1 MKYLSPLCQTFAAM
15 ALCVAAVPSQAG
27 TAKWEYFGEF
37 DAKGVPKN
45 MIDFS
50 GQLPAGLLNDIY
62 TRLPEQKDV
71 RKTDPKLITD
81 DLGAN
86 INLLEDAEITVVFL
100 NEGAGY
106 NNSVGFYNFDPAK
119 KPTAAPQVTTK
130 VMFPNFSLP
139 TMKYGNAVHL
149 GKFKAGS
156 GVGFTVLANAW
167 NGKGVNPN
175 QPDDMTYYSM
185 KGLNP
190 ETVSAANLNAHT
202 VLLSKPEDELL
213 ILGFEDLTRT
223 WSGCDHDFNDAIIAI
238 KVTPFSAVDRGKIQ
252 SLSKVIKD
260 TDGDTIPDDLDAF
273 PNDPERAARRFYP
286 NAMGYGSLAFEDNWP
301 NKGDFDMNDLV
312 MGYRMVEVLNAK
324 NEVVDLQLNY
334 QITARGA
341 QADNAFAVH
350 LPGVAPTAIDNA
362 KSTLQVGTQAPVAL
376 LPETGQREAVVIMAP
391 SINSLTNTGLKG
403 DCAFFNTVNSCPRNA
418 AVPMV
423 ANIHFQQPLPQGQLD
438 AAPYNPFMYKNRYA
452 GRGRE
457 VHLPDHPPTDKM
469 NWALFG
475 TGDDASIPAEGIFYR
490 SKSAKE
496 PFALDIPEN
505 WRYPAERNLLSLAYR
520 NFLRWTSGEL
530 SLATERWYVTNFVD
544 TLLFK
549 P

>member
-1 MKYLSPLCQTFAAM
+1 MKHAKPLLKTLVALSLY
-15 ALCVAAVPSQAG
+15 VAANPSQA
-27 TAKWEYFGEF
+27 AAQWEYFVDFG
-37 DAKGVPKN
+37 AKGVPKN

-71 RKTDPKLITD
+71 RKTDAKLITD

-106 NNSVGFYNFDPAK
+106 KNSVGFYNFDPAK
-119 KPTAAPQVTTK
+119 KPTAAQQITTK
-130 VMFPNFSLP
+130 VIFPNFSVAP
-139 TMKYGNAVHL
+139 EGGMKYGNAVPL
-149 GKFKAGS
+149 GRFKAGS
-156 GVGFTVLANAW
+156 GVGFTVLADAW
-167 NGKGVNPN
+167 NGTGVKTN
-175 QPDDMTYYSM
+175 QPDGMTYYSM

-190 ETVSAANLNAHT
+190 ETASAANLNAHT

-341 QADNAFAVH
+341 QDDNAFAVH
-350 LPGVAPTAIDNA
+350 LPGVAPTAIDTST
-362 KSTLQVGTQAPVAL
+362 STLQVGSQTPTAL
-376 LPETGQREAVVIMAP
+376 VPETGQREAVVIMAP
-391 SINSLTNTGLKG
+391 SINSLTSTGLKYP
-403 DCAFFNTVNSCPRNA
+403 CAFFNTVNSCPRNA

-423 ANIHFQQPLPQGQLD
+423 ANIHFQQPLAQGQL
-438 AAPYNPFMYKNRYA
+438 
-452 GRGRE
+452 G
-457 VHLPDHPPTDKM
+457 
-469 NWALFG
+469 
-475 TGDDASIPAEGIFYR
+475 
-490 SKSAKE
+490 
-496 PFALDIPEN
+496 
-505 WRYPAERNLLSLAYR
+505 
-520 NFLRWTSGEL
+520 
-530 SLATERWYVTNFVD
+530 
-544 TLLFK
+544 
-549 P
+549 

>member
-1 MKYLSPLCQTFAAM
+1 MKHLSPLCQTLAAM
-15 ALCVAAVPSQAG
+15 ALCVAAIPSQADS
-27 TAKWEYFGEF
+27 AKWEYFGEF

-50 GQLPAGLLNDIY
+50 GQLPAGLLDAIY
-62 TRLPEQKDV
+62 ARLPETKDV

-86 INLLEDAEITVVFL
+86 LNLLEDAEITIVFL

-106 NNSVGFYNFDPAK
+106 SNSVGFYNFDPAN
-119 KPTAAPQVTTK
+119 KPTSPQQVTTK
-130 VMFPNFSLP
+130 VMFPNFSIP
-139 TMKYGNAVHL
+139 PMKYGNAVHL

-167 NGKGVNPN
+167 DGKGVRPN
-175 QPDDMTYYSM
+175 QPQNMTYYSL
-185 KGLNP
+185 KDLNP
-190 ETVSAANLNAHT
+190 ETASAANLNAHT

-223 WSGCDHDFNDAIIAI
+223 GGDHDFNDAIIAL
-238 KVTPFSAVDRGKIQ
+238 KVTPFSAVDRGKVQ
-252 SLSKVIKD
+252 SLSKVVKD

-301 NKGDFDMNDLV
+301 KKGDFDMNDLV
-312 MGYRMVEVLNAK
+312 MGYRMVEVLNAR

-341 QADNAFAVH
+341 QDDNAFAVH
-350 LPGVAPTAIDNA
+350 LPGVAPTAIDTA

-376 LPETGQREAVVIMAP
+376 LPEAGQREAVLIMAP
-391 SINSLTNTGLKG
+391 SINSLTNTGLEYP
-403 DCAFFNTVNSCPRNA
+403 CAFFNTVNSCPRNA

-423 ANIHFQQPLPQGQLD
+423 ANIHFQQPLAQGQLD
-438 AAPYNPFMYKNRYA
+438 TAPYNPFMYKNRYA
-452 GRGRE
+452 GRGHE
-457 VHLPDHPPTDKM
+457 VHLPDHKPTDKM
-469 NWALFG
+469 NMALFG
-475 TGDDASIPAEGIFYR
+475 TGDDASVPAEGIYYR
-490 SKSAKE
+490 SKTAKE

-505 WRYPAERNLLSLAYR
+505 WRYPAEWNALSLAYR

-530 SLATERWYVTNFVD
+530 SLATERWYVTNFD
-544 TLLFK
+544 DKLLFK